1 MQDYYFS
8 WGPCSPS
15 LGRSYSLHRGVH
27 SDCKFQLPLVPIYD
41 NRNNVSYPSKHL
53 NSFSKALL
61 GFASFR
67 GIVGGKTGDYLP
79 PRQGPP
85 DPGKGLRPLLPVP
98 RTGFSCLSL
107 NGWRRHYWY
116 ILIQQCILYHI

>member
-15 LGRSYSLHRGVH
+15 LRRSCSLHRGVH

-41 NRNNVSYPSKHL
+41 NRNNVSYPSKLL

-67 GIVGGKTGDYLP
+67 GIVGGKTGAT
-79 PRQGPP
+79 P
-85 DPGKGLRPLLPVP
+85 DPGKGLRPLH
-98 RTGFSCLSL
+98 SCFPL
-107 NGWRRHYWY
+107 NGSRPHYWY
-116 ILIQQCILYHI
+116 ILIQQCILYHIARD